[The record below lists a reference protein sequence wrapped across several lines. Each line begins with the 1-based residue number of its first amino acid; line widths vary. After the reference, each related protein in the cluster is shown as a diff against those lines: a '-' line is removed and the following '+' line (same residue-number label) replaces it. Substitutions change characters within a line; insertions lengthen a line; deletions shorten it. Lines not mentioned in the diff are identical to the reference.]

1 MSARAL
7 QEIVVCAHYGCG
19 FVEAMLA
26 TDDVTDA
33 ERAAFRAV
41 DPRAFRCDPER
52 QHRAVAVVLE
62 ELPVTVAIA
71 GLDAVYALF
80 HDVEGFGA
88 VVRRN
93 LPLVV
98 CFADRLVPLAG
109 DAARLE
115 GAVARARRR
124 QVRGAGV
131 ARGDGVEV
139 VEVHAAALQA
149 WQQARGSL
157 GGEAIDD
164 VGRGRR
170 LPHLPALGERGF
182 MLIEPANGSWGV
194 APCSA
199 PLGRVLHALD
209 APIDERAALDLAM
222 AQGCDDEEEARALLN
237 DLVADGLLRRM

>member
-26 TDDVTDA
+26 TDDVTAA

-41 DPRAFRCDPER
+41 DPRAFRCDAER

-93 LPLVV
+93 LSLVV

-109 DAARLE
+109 DAARIE

-124 QVRGAGV
+124 QVRGPGI

-139 VEVHAAALQA
+139 VEVYAAALQA
-149 WQQARGSL
+149 WQQARGAL
-157 GGEAIDD
+157 GGQAIDD

-170 LPHLPALGERGF
+170 LQHLPERGERSF
-182 MLIEPANGSWGV
+182 MLIEPADGSWGV

-199 PLGRVLHALD
+199 PLGRLLGGLD
-209 APIDERAALDLAM
+209 APVSAAAAIQSARDE
-222 AQGCDDEEEARALLN
+222 GCDDDDEAQALLN